1 MGHLRDLF
9 GYNKMDTVVGG
20 EILSVAVSSDAL
32 NPRWPV
38 DWPTV
43 TQGAPAAS
51 EVLRRVG
58 LLYISS

>member
-32 NPRWPV
+32 NPRWLV

-43 TQGAPAAS
+43 TQGAPAAA
-51 EVLRRVG
+51 EVLR
-58 LLYISS
+58 